1 MERLTYNQKR
11 AFVIALLVFVVVIAI
26 LTALP

>member
-1 MERLTYNQKR
+1 MSRLTYNQRR
-11 AFVIALLVFVVVIAI
+11 AFVIALIVFASIVAI